1 MPPFDERDPMRNT
14 SKHRN
19 NRIRLQK
26 IQKKLAQQAKRAKR
40 DQRRGTAA
48 KAA

>member
-26 IQKKLAQQAKRAKR
+26 IHKKLAQQAKRAKR
-40 DQRRGTAA
+40 DQRRGQPA